1 MKSIAA
7 LLIVVMVWFVG
18 LLAFTSRVDQST
30 PPAEPPVSDGVVGA
44 DRQPRTCGWRQ
55 ATKLLEAGKGKR
67 LLISGVNREASRD
80 DVLGVTKAVRPIY
93 DCCVDLGY
101 AAADTI
107 GNASESAE
115 WAKAKDYHSLIVVT
129 ADYHMPRSMLELH
142 AAMPDVD
149 PARLSR
155 GHRKPERPPLVERR
169 HERPAHDRGI
179 LQVPGDP
186 GPRGVPQPGPQGK
199 GRRKSRRAGEGSVL
213 IYLRSFLFQLFFWLW
228 SVVWA
233 IGMIVTYPCPV
244 GPIPGRCRP
253 GPRA

>member
-1 MKSIAA
+1 MKSFAA
-7 LLIVVMVWFVG
+7 LLILVMIWFVG

-30 PPAEPPVSDGVVGA
+30 PAQEPPVADGVVVLTGA
-44 DRQPRTCGWRQ
+44 SNVRLEA

-101 AAADTI
+101 AAADTV

-142 AAMPDVD
+142 AAMPDVALH
-149 PARLSR
+149 PYPVVTESLNAHRWWKGGTSARR
-155 GHRKPERPPLVERR
+155 MIVEYCKYL
-169 HERPAHDRGI
+169 AI
-179 LQVPGDP
+179 LG
-186 GPRGVPQPGPQGK
+186 REAFLKLGPQDK
-199 GRRKSRRAGEGSVL
+199 ADPKPAKEAS
-213 IYLRSFLFQLFFWLW
+213 
-228 SVVWA
+228 
-233 IGMIVTYPCPV
+233 
-244 GPIPGRCRP
+244 
-253 GPRA
+253 

>member
-1 MKSIAA
+1 MKSFAA
-7 LLIVVMVWFVG
+7 LLILVMIWFVG

-30 PPAEPPVSDGVVGA
+30 PAQEPPVADGVVVLTGA
-44 DRQPRTCGWRQ
+44 SNVRLEQ

-142 AAMPDVD
+142 AAMPDVTLH
-149 PARLSR
+149 PYPVVTESLNAHRWWKGGTSARR
-155 GHRKPERPPLVERR
+155 MIVEYCKYL
-169 HERPAHDRGI
+169 AI
-179 LQVPGDP
+179 LG
-186 GPRGVPQPGPQGK
+186 REAFLKLGPQDK
-199 GRRKSRRAGEGSVL
+199 ADPKPAKEAS
-213 IYLRSFLFQLFFWLW
+213 
-228 SVVWA
+228 
-233 IGMIVTYPCPV
+233 
-244 GPIPGRCRP
+244 
-253 GPRA
+253 

>member
-1 MKSIAA
+1 MKSFAA
-7 LLIVVMVWFVG
+7 LLILVMIWFVG

-30 PPAEPPVSDGVVGA
+30 PAQEPPVSDGVVVLTGA
-44 DRQPRTCGWRQ
+44 SNVRLEQ

-142 AAMPDVD
+142 AAMPGVTLH
-149 PARLSR
+149 PYPVVTESLNAHHWWKGGTSARR
-155 GHRKPERPPLVERR
+155 MIVEYCKYL
-169 HERPAHDRGI
+169 AI
-179 LQVPGDP
+179 LG
-186 GPRGVPQPGPQGK
+186 REAFLKLGPQDK
-199 GRRKSRRAGEGSVL
+199 TDPKPAKEAS
-213 IYLRSFLFQLFFWLW
+213 
-228 SVVWA
+228 
-233 IGMIVTYPCPV
+233 
-244 GPIPGRCRP
+244 
-253 GPRA
+253 

>member
-1 MKSIAA
+1 MKSFAA
-7 LLIVVMVWFVG
+7 LLILVMIWFVG
-18 LLAFTSRVDQST
+18 LLAFTNRVDQST
-30 PPAEPPVSDGVVGA
+30 PAQEPPVSDGVVVLTGA
-44 DRQPRTCGWRQ
+44 SNVRLEQ

-142 AAMPDVD
+142 AAMPGVTLH
-149 PARLSR
+149 PYPVVTESLNAHRWWKGGTSARR
-155 GHRKPERPPLVERR
+155 
-169 HERPAHDRGI
+169 
-179 LQVPGDP
+179 
-186 GPRGVPQPGPQGK
+186 
-199 GRRKSRRAGEGSVL
+199 
-213 IYLRSFLFQLFFWLW
+213 
-228 SVVWA
+228 
-233 IGMIVTYPCPV
+233 MIVEYCKYLAILGREAFLKL
-244 GPIPGRCRP
+244 GPKDKADPKP
-253 GPRA
+253 AKEAS